1 MRNLFRVRNR
11 AADRFAVVTTPAR
24 LAAAK
29 SWRET
34 YNPLR
39 SLTLSRAVSLMEAA
53 QSGEMADLQWT
64 YRFIEGSDPTALA
77 LVERRTGAL
86 LQMEWDI
93 ELVPKERGG
102 FDPGLAQAQALAL
115 RSAYEKIDNLY
126 EAIEHL
132 ALASFRAY
140 AHVQIQRDRFGAPQH
155 LEPLNQWNFVRD
167 GMYGDWKWNPE
178 AQLTSFRGL
187 PEDALIERL
196 APGSWLIRSIER
208 PIDRIALVKY
218 IRGSL
223 CEKDWDAF
231 IEIYGL
237 PGAFV
242 IGPPDVPDN
251 KVAEYQ
257 AAGEDVAEG
266 GSGYLPNGSDVKFA
280 DAPRGSQPF
289 QARLEWLDRQL
300 VLAGTGGLLTMLSMP
315 QGIGA
320 GSTGAHEEAFRTIA
334 RSEARKI
341 SELFQRRLDR
351 SILDASGFF
360 GKTAFAYFTICARE
374 STDPGTILDHAA
386 KARSAGLTVDPAEI
400 SDKTGYTLSAA
411 PAPEP
416 NLTPSRQ
423 DAEAAPDSSLRPPR
437 LRVNPSSANRDTVGA
452 DDPRSGRILEAG
464 RLLYAGALQA
474 DWAAVAQRLNDL
486 FNRAPGLGAGELD
499 RELRALA
506 ADLPALL
513 PQDPQTAR
521 VLAAA
526 AALELGP
533 VLEGAHGD
541 AEAAEKKEA
550 GQ

>member
-1 MRNLFRVRNR
+1 MKNPFARVRNR
-11 AADRFAVVTTPAR
+11 AADRFAVVTTQAR

-39 SLTLSRAVSLMEAA
+39 SLTLARAVSLMESA

-64 YRFIEGSDPTALA
+64 YRFIEGSDATTLA
-77 LVERRTGAL
+77 LVERRSGAL
-86 LQMEWDI
+86 LQMDWNI
-93 ELVPKERGG
+93 EKVPEERTG
-102 FDPGLAQAQALAL
+102 FDPALADQQAMAL
-115 RSAYEKIDNLY
+115 RAAYEKINNLY

-132 ALASFRAY
+132 ALASFRSY
-140 AHVQIQRDRFGAPQH
+140 AHVQIQRDASGAPVH

-167 GMYGDWKWNPE
+167 GMYGAWKWNPS
-178 AQLTSFRGL
+178 AQLTSFGGL
-187 PEDALIERL
+187 GEDALIEKL
-196 APGSWLIRSIER
+196 APGSWIVRTVER

-218 IRGSL
+218 IRASL

-242 IGPPDVPDN
+242 IGPPDVPETEVEAY
-251 KVAEYQ
+251 KT
-257 AAGEDVAEG
+257 AGEDVAEG

-300 VLAGTGGLLTMLSMP
+300 VLAGTGGLLTMLAIP

-320 GSTGAHEEAFRTIA
+320 GATPAHEEAFRTIA
-334 RSEARKI
+334 RGEARKI
-341 SELFQRRLDR
+341 SELLQRRIDR
-351 SILDASGFF
+351 AVLDAAGFQ
-360 GKTAFAYFTICARE
+360 GRTALAYFAIAARE
-374 STDPGTILDHAA
+374 SVDPGTILEHAA
-386 KARSAGLTVDPAEI
+386 KAKTAGLNVDAAEI
-400 SDKTGYTLSAA
+400 SDRTGYTLSAA
-411 PAPEP
+411 PAPAETTNPTNPHEP
-416 NLTPSRQ
+416 DLVSIREIRGSSSNRAT
-423 DAEAAPDSSLRPPR
+423 AA
-437 LRVNPSSANRDTVGA
+437 A
-452 DDPRSGRILEAG
+452 DDPRAGRILEAG

-474 DWAAVAQRLNDL
+474 DWAPVAQRLNDL
-486 FNRAPGLGAGELD
+486 FSRAETLPAAELD

-513 PQDPQTAR
+513 PADPQTAR
-521 VLAAA
+521 ILAAA
-526 AALELGP
+526 AALEAGG
-533 VLEGAHGD
+533 VLKG
-541 AEAAEKKEA
+541 A